1 MEISNKWKMKPNH
14 YWTEEEEEIIRK
26 HYHKGDEY
34 LHKLLPH
41 RTIKAIASHR
51 IKLRINPNS
60 RFRDDSEEEIKC
72 FPSAD

>member
-1 MEISNKWKMKPNH
+1 MKPNH

-26 HYHKGDEY
+26 HYRKGDEY

-51 IKLRINPNS
+51 ILKLRINPTS
-60 RFRDDSEEEIKC
+60 KFWDDSEEETKC
-72 FPSAD
+72 FPSAN